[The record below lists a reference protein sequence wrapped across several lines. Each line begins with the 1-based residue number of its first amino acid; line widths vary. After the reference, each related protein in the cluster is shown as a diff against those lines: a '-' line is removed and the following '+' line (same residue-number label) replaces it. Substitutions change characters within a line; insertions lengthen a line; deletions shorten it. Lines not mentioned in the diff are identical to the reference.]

1 MTNSIGLL
9 IVYFI
14 AGYIVVSFIFS
25 VMKIKKSNT
34 DTNNKETQE
43 EKETNNYTKK
53 EWYQILE
60 IEKTSTIEEIKKAYR
75 NKMKEYH
82 PDRVAGLGKEFS
94 KLAEEK
100 SKEINMAYE
109 EAIKA
114 KR

>member
-25 VMKIKKSNT
+25 VMRIKKSNT
-34 DTNNKETQE
+34 DTDNKKTQE
-43 EKETNNYTKK
+43 ETNSYTKK
-53 EWYQILE
+53 EWYQILK

-82 PDRVAGLGKEFS
+82 PDRVSGLGKEFS

-109 EAIKA
+109 EAMKA
-114 KR
+114 KK